1 MPERS
6 SKKRPRD
13 LNQLAASI
21 MEAATK
27 GQSAQESKLTP
38 EQAAARLLGS
48 KGGKKG
54 GIARAAKLTA
64 EQRRE
69 IARKAAQARWSGHA

>member
-6 SKKRPRD
+6 SKKRLRD
-13 LNQLAASI
+13 LNQPAASI
-21 MEAATK
+21 MVAARR
-27 GQSAQESKLTP
+27 GQSAKGSKLTP

-64 EQRRE
+64 ERRRE
-69 IARKAAQARWSGHA
+69 IARKAAQVRWSGYP